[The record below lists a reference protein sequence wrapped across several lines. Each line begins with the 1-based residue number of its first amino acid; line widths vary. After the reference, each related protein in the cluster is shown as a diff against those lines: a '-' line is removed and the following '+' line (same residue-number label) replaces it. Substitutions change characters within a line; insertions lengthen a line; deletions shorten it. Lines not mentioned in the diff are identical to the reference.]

1 MRDESTLSARAVLMY
16 LLSRDRSD
24 GINPLCAG
32 WPGLSLRFPFLSKL
46 RRRPRHGGF
55 YDK

>member
-46 RRRPRHGGF
+46 RRRPRHGDF